1 MRFAEN
7 TVYIDNEGNQRTSYN
22 VDYIYDISQT
32 NAEPKPPQKA
42 ESNPKVLLDFKYDIF
57 KHPKFSLTE
66 DGGAKPYIHNE
77 VNRDVADIE
86 ILNISLK
93 DIEKIDVP
101 DFNYELITETE
112 LEKELEKESNS
123 NEKTE

>member
-1 MRFAEN
+1 ML
-7 TVYIDNEGNQRTSYN
+7 DNKYAILFIRGERP
-22 VDYIYDISQT
+22 I
-32 NAEPKPPQKA
+32 
-42 ESNPKVLLDFKYDIF
+42 LDFKYNIF

-77 VNRDVADIE
+77 VGRDVADIE

-93 DIEKIDVP
+93 DIGKIDVP
-101 DFNYELITETE
+101 DLGYELITETE
-112 LEKELEKESNS
+112 LEKELEKEKIS